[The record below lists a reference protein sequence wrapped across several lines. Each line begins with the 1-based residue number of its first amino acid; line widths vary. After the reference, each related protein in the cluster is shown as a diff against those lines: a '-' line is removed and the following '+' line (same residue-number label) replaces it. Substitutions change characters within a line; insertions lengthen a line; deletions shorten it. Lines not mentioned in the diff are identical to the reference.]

1 MQPYKLP
8 QTNAE
13 KRTEPRRAHARPEKI
28 IRKCFFCTAVCLES
42 FCRAYRGEGANKSL
56 RACPREPSTG
66 RRIFPLLKYAL
77 NFGAGPWMDYAPQ
90 KALQI
95 LLPFPFLLVLF
106 VLFVV
111 YYMCYLLYN
120 KCKKQVHTPIAQ
132 EVQEG
137 S

>member
-1 MQPYKLP
+1 
-8 QTNAE
+8 
-13 KRTEPRRAHARPEKI
+13 
-28 IRKCFFCTAVCLES
+28 
-42 FCRAYRGEGANKSL
+42 
-56 RACPREPSTG
+56 
-66 RRIFPLLKYAL
+66 
-77 NFGAGPWMDYAPQ
+77 MDYAPQ